1 MGPRINAA
9 GRIESAKDSVKI
21 LITDNDEYANRKG
34 EQINKLNTERRNLD
48 TTATQQALEMIKS
61 SEKLLNSKSTVVY
74 DPEWHKGVIGIVASR
89 LIEFY
94 YRPTVVFTLSNGLLT
109 GSARSIKNFDVYDAV
124 NSCGNLLEHF
134 GGHKYAAGLSIKP
147 ENFEAFS
154 SCFEEYVSTHLD
166 EKMMIPEIEIDS
178 LLNLNKINTK
188 YYNILKQFAPFGPEN
203 MSPIFLA
210 KGVIDTGF
218 ARIVG
223 SNHLKLNMIHP
234 DISGLPFAAIAFQQG
249 HHLKQIKNGGLFDI
263 CYHVEENEWNNRI
276 SLQLNIKDIKP
287 A

>member
-1 MGPRINAA
+1 
-9 GRIESAKDSVKI
+9 
-21 LITDNDEYANRKG
+21 
-34 EQINKLNTERRNLD
+34 
-48 TTATQQALEMIKS
+48 
-61 SEKLLNSKSTVVY
+61 
-74 DPEWHKGVIGIVASR
+74 
-89 LIEFY
+89 
-94 YRPTVVFTLSNGLLT
+94 
-109 GSARSIKNFDVYDAV
+109 
-124 NSCGNLLEHF
+124 
-134 GGHKYAAGLSIKP
+134 
-147 ENFEAFS
+147 
-154 SCFEEYVSTHLD
+154 
-166 EKMMIPEIEIDS
+166 MMIPEIEIDS